1 MFDVIARF
9 YNLMGLLLLC
19 TQILTNVL
27 PIPTTVMLPWPLV
40 KIRLGLSSAT
50 VFKGTQ
56 ETGSCVQVTHIY
68 LGCAVY
74 ETID

>member
-56 ETGSCVQVTHIY
+56 EMGSRVQVTLIF
-68 LGCAVY
+68 
-74 ETID
+74 I

>member
-56 ETGSCVQVTHIY
+56 ETGSCVQVTLIF
-68 LGCAVY
+68 
-74 ETID
+74 I